1 MRSLVLYETSHC
13 HLCELA
19 EQVLMHFVN
28 AAECQIELIDI
39 ASDDSLVQAH
49 GTEIPVLKDIQ
60 TGRLLKWPFNEQG
73 VSSFLMACKA
83 R

>member
-28 AAECQIELIDI
+28 TAECQIELIDI
-39 ASDDSLVQAH
+39 VTDDVLMQAH

-60 TGRLLKWPFNEQG
+60 TGRLLKWPFNEHD
-73 VSSFLMACKA
+73 VCSFLLACQA
-83 R
+83 